1 MIEKKVYERIQRM
14 LKNKRI
20 SGNELAKII
29 GISSTSVYNY
39 LSGEVRAPLSFVS
52 MILESFPDVSAEWLL
67 RGEGEMLLPPKKST
81 YLEMAEKLHAPLM
94 ASEDNHR
101 MYDDLMTAILDIRH
115 DQEIQRERINQIAQI
130 IQQS

>member
-67 RGEGEMLLPPKKST
+67 RGEGEMLLQPKKST

-94 ASEDNHR
+94 ASEPSS
-101 MYDDLMTAILDIRH
+101 LTAQVEQLAKNQQEMQSQLDRLLQKLTI
-115 DQEIQRERINQIAQI
+115 
-130 IQQS
+130 

>member
-52 MILESFPDVSAEWLL
+52 MILESFPDLSAEWLL
-67 RGEGEMLLPPKKST
+67 RGEGEMFLPQRKST

-94 ASEDNHR
+94 ASEPSS
-101 MYDDLMTAILDIRH
+101 LTAQVERLTQKQEEMQSQLDRLLQKLTI
-115 DQEIQRERINQIAQI
+115 
-130 IQQS
+130 

>member
-52 MILESFPDVSAEWLL
+52 MILESFPDLSAEWLL

-81 YLEMAEKLHAPLM
+81 YLEMAEKLHAPLL
-94 ASEDNHR
+94 ASEPSS
-101 MYDDLMTAILDIRH
+101 LTAQVEQLAKNQQEMQSQLDRLL
-115 DQEIQRERINQIAQI
+115 QKLTT
-130 IQQS
+130 

>member
-52 MILESFPDVSAEWLL
+52 MILESFPDLSAEWLL
-67 RGEGEMLLPPKKST
+67 RGEGEMFLPPKKST

-94 ASEDNHR
+94 ASEPSS
-101 MYDDLMTAILDIRH
+101 LTAQVERLTQKQEEMQSQLDRLLQKLTI
-115 DQEIQRERINQIAQI
+115 
-130 IQQS
+130 